1 MSLSKK
7 NKILIILTAVGFGLL
22 FAIMIL
28 GTIFPGEP
36 SPIFVSWYVLA
47 AVGEVIAFMIAILIT
62 CLIVRKKDKEL
73 KEQYEQHQAVSLG
86 SPLSL
91 SICRYC
97 IAEVKEKE
105 FSETNEIIAGK
116 QQSKVRNQGKHV
128 VTPKSSFL
136 CKMYRKKPKTS
147 QKWLVFG

>member
-7 NKILIILTAVGFGLL
+7 TKILIILTVVGFGLL

-36 SPIFVSWYVLA
+36 SPIFVPWYVLA

-73 KEQYEQHQAVSLG
+73 KEQYE
-86 SPLSL
+86 
-91 SICRYC
+91 
-97 IAEVKEKE
+97 
-105 FSETNEIIAGK
+105 
-116 QQSKVRNQGKHV
+116 
-128 VTPKSSFL
+128 
-136 CKMYRKKPKTS
+136 
-147 QKWLVFG
+147 